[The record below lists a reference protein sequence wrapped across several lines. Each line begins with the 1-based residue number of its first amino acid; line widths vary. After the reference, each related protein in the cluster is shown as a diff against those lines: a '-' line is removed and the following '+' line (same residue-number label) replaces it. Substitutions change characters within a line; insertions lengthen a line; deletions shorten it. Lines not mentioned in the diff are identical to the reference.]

1 MKTKT
6 EARRQAILAKAAEV
20 FREQGV
26 AKASMSRIGAR
37 ARGSKAT
44 PRLVARLESERID
57 RFLFKL
63 DDHSEEAE
71 IKAVTGWARVQRPRA
86 GGHHCRKHPRYASA
100 GARVPCA
107 RPRQ

>member
-26 AKASMSRIGAR
+26 AKASMSRICAR

-63 DDHSEEAE
+63 DDHSEDAE
-71 IKAVTGWARVQRPRA
+71 IKAVTGRARVQRPRA
-86 GGHHCRKHPRYASA
+86 GGHHHRKHPRYASA